1 MTLPPMNIAES
12 FINMINMLS
21 SNGQSV
27 DPPEREMLEGWYY
40 VGARAALLVS
50 SDPDHEDAITLDRAR
65 NAAIELSGL
74 LLETIGAWEVIDDGA
89 LSARTRLMG
98 QFVETPPE
106 KNLEREFDRMIEAGM
121 AGHDPDTTLRIKLG
135 FIFYAGASAAMR
147 MILDNGN
154 SLNAARAQ
162 LLLSELWAFFENVED
177 DDEEETGH
185 A

>member
-1 MTLPPMNIAES
+1 MNIAES

-89 LSARTRLMG
+89 LSARTG
-98 QFVETPPE
+98 
-106 KNLEREFDRMIEAGM
+106 
-121 AGHDPDTTLRIKLG
+121 
-135 FIFYAGASAAMR
+135 
-147 MILDNGN
+147 
-154 SLNAARAQ
+154 
-162 LLLSELWAFFENVED
+162 
-177 DDEEETGH
+177 
-185 A
+185 